1 MTTQQGLGLYGLVTA
16 TLAALL
22 VMPEPIRAE
31 TAVPT
36 LLAREAHL
44 EVCTGRPV
52 PDGGG
57 NDYVTALAAMPDGQ
71 QLLVGCRSGAVEL
84 RTAEGQLRFRQQP
97 KLLDV
102 KSVAVAPDGQLLF
115 SLAGETIH
123 RWSATGEPR
132 GSFKTAT
139 AEDVDCEGCDT
150 RVMVISPDGKSL
162 LTGHTNGSAVLWNT
176 EGVQLRRFEHPGWGA
191 LVTQV
196 AFDPSGRSIAIGEER
211 GTVRRWSATT
221 GRLLSEIDTGLATLN
236 SLAVTASGDVWA
248 AGWIGGGAGRWDP
261 LGRLQATLR
270 AEAMVE
276 VFQVLSQGTGVVLG
290 GSQYGDNYFEIRDP
304 QGQLLMNLRIPDDMM
319 EAGNSMPSVNPGDP
333 TLVSADGKKLYLAKG
348 DWIYLWDLPENSP

>member
-22 VMPEPIRAE
+22 AMPEPIRAE

-44 EVCTGRPV
+44 EVCTSQEIR
-52 PDGGG
+52 DGGG
-57 NDYVTALAAMPDGQ
+57 SDFVTALASMPDGR

-97 KLLDV
+97 KLFDV
-102 KSVAVAPDGQLLF
+102 QSVAVTPDGRLLF
-115 SLAGETIH
+115 SLAGDTIH
-123 RWSATGEPR
+123 RWSTTGEPR
-132 GSFKTAT
+132 GSFKTAI
-139 AEDVDCEGCDT
+139 AKDGDCEGCDT

-162 LTGHTNGSAVLWNT
+162 LTGHRNGSAVLWNT
-176 EGVQLRRFEHPGWGA
+176 EGVQLRRFEHPSWGSQ
-191 LVTQV
+191 VNQV
-196 AFDPSGRSIAIGEER
+196 AFDPSGSSIAIGEER
-211 GTVRRWSATT
+211 GTVRRWSTTT

-248 AGWIGGGAGRWDP
+248 AGWNGGGAGRWDP
-261 LGRLQATLR
+261 LGRLHTALR
-270 AEAMVE
+270 ENAIVDP
-276 VFQVLSQGTGVVLG
+276 FQVLPQGTGVVLG
-290 GSQYGDNYFEIRDP
+290 GSQYGDNYFEIRDL

-319 EAGNSMPSVNPGDP
+319 EAGNSVPSLSLGNPL
-333 TLVSADGKKLYLAKG
+333 LVSADGKLLYLAVSS
-348 DWIYLWDLPENSP
+348 WIYLWDLPVDAP